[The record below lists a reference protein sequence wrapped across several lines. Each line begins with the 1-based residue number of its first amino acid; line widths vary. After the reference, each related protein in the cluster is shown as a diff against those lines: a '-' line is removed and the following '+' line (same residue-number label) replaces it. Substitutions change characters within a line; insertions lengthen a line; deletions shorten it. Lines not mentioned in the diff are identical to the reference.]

1 MPSTQ
6 LTTAYRVAVVRHD
19 EARRT
24 LVPLLEQMAIETVAD
39 VLPGAAN
46 LQAVGEV
53 NEDWIPTL
61 RIERVLTTSG
71 EVLFDAS
78 DGHPERAVEEAVDM
92 VNVEYLD
99 VLIDI
104 TGDDYMGS
112 VTIG

>member
-6 LTTAYRVAVVRHD
+6 LTTAYRAALERHD
-19 EARRT
+19 DARRT
-24 LVPLLEQMAIETVAD
+24 LVPLLEQIAIETVAE
-39 VLPGAAN
+39 VFPGAAH
-46 LQAVGEV
+46 LEAVGEV

-61 RIERVLTTSG
+61 RIERVLTASG
-71 EVLFDAS
+71 VMLFDAS
-78 DGHPERAVEEAVDM
+78 HGHPERTVEDVVDM